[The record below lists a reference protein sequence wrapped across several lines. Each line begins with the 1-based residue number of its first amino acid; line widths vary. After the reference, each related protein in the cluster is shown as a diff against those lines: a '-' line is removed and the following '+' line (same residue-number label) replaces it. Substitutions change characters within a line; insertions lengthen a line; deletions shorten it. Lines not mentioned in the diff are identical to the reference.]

1 MTTKNTPITAPQLA
15 SFTARKVTGLADT
28 LHDAEKIVSTSI
40 ASSRSSARVTATM
53 GSPHETDNIV
63 RFGRDAERCSKEG
76 VENRQSRVY
85 PIPMSASPVS
95 ERQSRVVSFVS

>member
-1 MTTKNTPITAPQLA
+1 
-15 SFTARKVTGLADT
+15 
-28 LHDAEKIVSTSI
+28 
-40 ASSRSSARVTATM
+40 M

-85 PIPMSASPVS
+85 PILMSGDGMWK
-95 ERQSRVVSFVS
+95 RQNGVTFAFS